1 MIQVFDSGE
10 MFNPICHG
18 EIFKCQGGKALS
30 QPVTVVGS
38 TGEESWKCMLSTS
51 NLQWPKKTFC
61 EAQTCLAVAVT
72 IDHLHLAFTTKSVWI
87 QRYNLFQQSAL
98 RTERVPHSLPAGG
111 RWDTRKCKSPPQFL
125 FQMCLFRIMSN
136 VLFHSSFQKI
146 SLWPTPVETEAK
158 PKGQTWQFFQMQAR
172 SKQLSQSLSHF

>member
-1 MIQVFDSGE
+1 MEKYLNFKVAQLCPSQLPSWGALGRRAGRVCCQHPI
-10 MFNPICHG
+10 FNC
-18 EIFKCQGGKALS
+18 K
-30 QPVTVVGS
+30 
-38 TGEESWKCMLSTS
+38 
-51 NLQWPKKTFC
+51 NKKTFS
-61 EAQTCLAVAVT
+61 EAQTCLAVAIT
-72 IDHLHLAFTTKSVWI
+72 IDHFPLTFTAKSVWI

-98 RTERVPHSLPAGG
+98 RTVRVPHSLPVGD

-158 PKGQTWQFFQMQAR
+158 PKGQTWQFFQMPAR
-172 SKQLSQSLSHF
+172 NKQISQSQSHF

>member
-1 MIQVFDSGE
+1 MEKYLNAKVAKPYPSQLLSWG
-10 MFNPICHG
+10 
-18 EIFKCQGGKALS
+18 AL
-30 QPVTVVGS
+30 
-38 TGEESWKCMLSTS
+38 ESWKCMLSTS